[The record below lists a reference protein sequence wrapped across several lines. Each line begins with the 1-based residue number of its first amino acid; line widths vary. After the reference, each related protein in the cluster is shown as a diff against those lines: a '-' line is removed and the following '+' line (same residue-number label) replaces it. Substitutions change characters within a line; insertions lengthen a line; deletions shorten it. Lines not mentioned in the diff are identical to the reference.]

1 MAKTTKTRKQERP
14 QDLITDL
21 ELMTIE
27 TRRSALA
34 LLRKQLREAEESL
47 KGQEQD
53 LIMRLDAGARVV
65 GALHAEART
74 EVGQCRPEWKDAY
87 LTHMENFHG
96 QSRETTETALRGITT
111 IPEKRVLLITTGR
124 GS

>member
-1 MAKTTKTRKQERP
+1 MATKTKTTRKQERP

-21 ELMTIE
+21 ELMTLE
-27 TRRSALA
+27 TQRSALA
-34 LLRKQLREAEESL
+34 LLRRKLKDAEERL

-53 LIMRLDAGARVV
+53 LIMRLDNGAKVI

-96 QSRETTETALRGITT
+96 QSRETTETALRGITP
-111 IPEKRVLLITTGR
+111 IPEKRVLLITTGL
-124 GS
+124 